1 MSKEK
6 LARRKAAGD
15 DPTAKSQS
23 NSSMAGAPP
32 AQPNPMMP
40 QGRGN
45 LMNNPMNGMSMG
57 GGAPQPGGPG
67 LYPYMDGGIGPGDAR
82 NGTVGYAPP
91 SGKPQAMV
99 SGRGFNTDPYF
110 TQAQPMGETQNM
122 MEPMYLAQQAGERSA
137 KHYGQ
142 EQQPPYQ
149 ISPMGMSGFDLDTA
163 QKAGYVNPG
172 QIPGNAPAQMF
183 DTLGLQ
189 GMNDAQMAATLG
201 MGPSDGSEMRP
212 GSTPQKIQKK
222 KGGKK

>member
-23 NSSMAGAPP
+23 NSSAAGAPP

-40 QGRGN
+40 QGAGN

-57 GGAPQPGGPG
+57 GGAPQPGGQG
-67 LYPYMDGGIGPGDAR
+67 LYPYMDGGIGPADPR
-82 NGTVGYAPP
+82 NGTIGFTPP
-91 SGKPQAMV
+91 SGMPQSMV
-99 SGRGFNTDPYF
+99 AGQGFNRQPYN
-110 TQAQPMGETQNM
+110 TQQQPMGETQGM
-122 MEPMYLAQQAGERSA
+122 MEPMYLAQQAGQSSA
-137 KHYGQ
+137 KHYG
-142 EQQPPYQ
+142 EKMPPPYQ

-172 QIPGNAPAQMF
+172 QIPGQAPQQMF
-183 DTLGLQ
+183 DVLGLQ
-189 GMNDAQMAATLG
+189 GMSDAQMAASLG

-212 GSTPQKIQKK
+212 GSTKQVK
-222 KGGKK
+222 GKKRGKA